1 MRKTCLVCVR
11 KHLTQAMILLM
22 EAKKTEKYAWH
33 KWIAYGHLAEA
44 EDECCKKYPGFAS
57 NIRQNRLKIES
68 DDYDNLATWF
78 KETIL
83 KLTDEIKDEEQY

>member
-22 EAKKTEKYAWH
+22 EAKKSEKYAWH

-44 EDECCKKYPGFAS
+44 EDECCEKYPEFAS
-57 NIRQNRLKIES
+57 NIRQIRLYIEEN
-68 DDYDNLATWF
+68 NLEKLANWF
-78 KETIL
+78 KETIK
-83 KLTDEIKDEEQY
+83 KLSDEIEDEEQY